1 MALGGRL
8 FKELVARHEFTTQ
21 AGAIAFSEDL
31 LSHVSSDHRD
41 PKKSPVVVGTAFTPA
56 AGPAAAGGFQVLP
69 RCTVKIEQCK
79 DGCKIHCA
87 CDDEVAKKTWFNTS
101 VFPKA
106 KFTSSAVAQTGPDRY
121 EARGKLSIKGIGQD
135 VSAPFSVKR
144 AGDVVT
150 YEGGFTLKRLQFK
163 IGEGI
168 WSDTETV
175 ADEVQVKFRIV
186 TTGNK

>member
-1 MALGGRL
+1 MKLHALFAFLSLMAIGAPASAGSVDYARSEITFVSKQMNVPVQGR
-8 FKELVARHEFTTQ
+8 FKKFTAQ
-21 AGAIAFSEDL
+21 IAF
-31 LSHVSSDHRD
+31 D
-41 PKKSPVVVGTAFTPA
+41 PKKLTSAKA
-56 AGPAAAGGFQVLP
+56 E
-69 RCTVKIEQCK
+69 IEV
-79 DGCKIHCA
+79 DLASIDTGSTEA
-87 CDDEVAKKTWFNTS
+87 DDEIAKKTWFNTS
-101 VFPKA
+101 VFPTA

-135 VSAPFSVKR
+135 VAAPFSVKR

-163 IGEGI
+163 IGEGV

>member
-1 MALGGRL
+1 MRLHALFVLLALMAIGAPASAGNVDYARSEITFVSKQMNVPVQGR
-8 FKELVARHEFTTQ
+8 FKKFTAQITFDPRKLPSARAE
-21 AGAIAFSEDL
+21 IEVDL
-31 LSHVSSDHRD
+31 ASIDTGS
-41 PKKSPVVVGTAFTPA
+41 TEA
-56 AGPAAAGGFQVLP
+56 
-69 RCTVKIEQCK
+69 
-79 DGCKIHCA
+79 
-87 CDDEVAKKTWFNTS
+87 DDEVAKKTWFNTS

-135 VSAPFSVKR
+135 VAAPFSVKR
-144 AGDVVT
+144 AGDVVS